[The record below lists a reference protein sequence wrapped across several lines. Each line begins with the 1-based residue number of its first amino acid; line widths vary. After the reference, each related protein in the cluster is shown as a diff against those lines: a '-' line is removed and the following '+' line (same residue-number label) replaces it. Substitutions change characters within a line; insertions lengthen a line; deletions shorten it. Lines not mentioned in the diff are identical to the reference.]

1 MERSIN
7 MAARVNMR
15 AFGTSSANYVR
26 YVINKPPRPLLTN
39 VHRFIRMCHCRT
51 DFSESS
57 VRYVRYKHCVG
68 RQTGLLFGI
77 NPFLQHSESAKFM
90 STEQKPSITEE
101 ILKSKLDEKVKTAG
115 SDPDVKES
123 KKSSDKSDSW
133 FGGKN
138 AWKLGLLSLTGMGIL
153 MCGNLLILWG
163 ELVFFLDNVVLT
175 LFFVWQHVLLVTVLV
190 LSRRTRC
197 LELASRPTQRLR
209 LH

>member
-1 MERSIN
+1 
-7 MAARVNMR
+7 
-15 AFGTSSANYVR
+15 
-26 YVINKPPRPLLTN
+26 
-39 VHRFIRMCHCRT
+39 
-51 DFSESS
+51 
-57 VRYVRYKHCVG
+57 
-68 RQTGLLFGI
+68 
-77 NPFLQHSESAKFM
+77 M

-115 SDPDVKES
+115 SDPDLKES

-209 LH
+209 RH